1 MKRRIRWGI
10 LGPGRIAGK
19 LAAALRESEG
29 AELAAVGSRSLER
42 AERFA
47 AGFGFAR
54 AHGSYEELARDA
66 GVDAVYIATPHSRHR
81 DDTLLCLHAGKHV
94 LCEKPFAINAAEAE
108 EMIAAARAQKLALM
122 EAMWMR
128 FMPSILK
135 VRNLVEGGEIGEIR
149 KITADFGFR
158 ARFDPES
165 RLFDPALGGGALL
178 DVGVYPVSLAFFLLG
193 EPATVSGLAHIGET
207 GVDEES
213 TAILGYGSGA
223 QALLTMALRL
233 ESPQEAF
240 ILGTEGSIWIPRG
253 WWKSER
259 IVVRDKGRRERT
271 IDLPRIENGFICQA
285 EEIMGLI
292 HAGKTESGLM
302 PLDDSLAVMRIM
314 DRIREHWGLIYPME
328 ISS

>member
-1 MKRRIRWGI
+1 MKEKIRWGI

-19 LAAALRESEG
+19 FAAALQKSEG
-29 AELAAVGSRSLER
+29 AELAAVGSRSIER

-47 AGFGFAR
+47 TAFGFAR
-54 AHGSYEELARDA
+54 AHGSYEELAGD
-66 GVDAVYIATPHSRHR
+66 GEVDAIYIGTPHSRHK
-81 DDTLLCLHAGKHV
+81 DDTLLCLNAGKHV

-108 EMIAAARAQKLALM
+108 EMIATARAKKRVLM

-128 FMPSILK
+128 FMPSMLK
-135 VRNLVEGGEIGEIR
+135 VRDLVAEGEIGEIR

-158 ARFDPES
+158 AEFDPKS

-193 EPATVSGLAHIGET
+193 EPATVSGMAHFGET

-213 TAILGYGSGA
+213 TALLGYESGA

-240 ILGTEGSIWIPRG
+240 ILGTAGSIWIPRE

-259 IVVRDKGRRERT
+259 IVVRHKGRPERT
-271 IDLPRIENGFICQA
+271 FDLPRLENGFIYQA
-285 EEIMGLI
+285 EEIMDLI
-292 HAGKTESGLM
+292 RTGKTESELM
-302 PLDDSLAVMRIM
+302 PLDDSLGVMRIM
-314 DRIREHWGLIYPME
+314 DRIREHWGLRYSME
-328 ISS
+328 RSS